1 MNSRTPTIVVV
12 DDSPA
17 VRTFFRSSMAPLDV
31 SVVLFATAEESLA
44 YLSDSEAALVFL
56 DIIMPGKDGLTFLEE
71 FRRNPL
77 HQQTPVVMISA
88 KDYRQDRSI
97 AKRLGATEFVAKPVA
112 SKTIQDLAVKYT
124 HAQVRPAAAG

>member
-1 MNSRTPTIVVV
+1 MNSCTPTIVVV

-17 VRTFFRSSMAPLDV
+17 VRRFFKSSIAPLDV
-31 SVVLFATAEESLA
+31 NVLLFATAEESLA
-44 YLSDSEAALVFL
+44 YLNNSEAALVFL

-77 HQQTPVVMISA
+77 HQKTPVIMISA

-124 HAQVRPAAAG
+124 HAQVRQAAAG

>member
-1 MNSRTPTIVVV
+1 MNSCTPTIVVV

-17 VRTFFRSSMAPLDV
+17 VRRFFKNSMAPLDV
-31 SVVLFATAEESLA
+31 NVLLFATAEESLA
-44 YLSDSEAALVFL
+44 YLNNSEAALVFL

-77 HQQTPVVMISA
+77 HQHTPVIMISA
-88 KDYRQDRSI
+88 KDYHQDRSI

-124 HAQVRPAAAG
+124 HVHVRQAAAG

>member
-17 VRTFFRSSMAPLDV
+17 VRSFFRTSMAPLDV
-31 SVVLFATAEESLA
+31 NVLLFATAEESLA
-44 YLSDSEAALVFL
+44 YLNDSEAALVFL
-56 DIIMPGKDGLTFLEE
+56 DIMPGKDGLTFLEE
-71 FRRNPL
+71 FRQNPL
-77 HQQTPVVMISA
+77 HQHTPVIMTSA

-112 SKTIQDLAVKYT
+112 SKTIQDLAIKYT
-124 HAQVRPAAAG
+124 HAQVRQAAAG

>member
-1 MNSRTPTIVVV
+1 MNNCTPTIVVV

-17 VRTFFRSSMAPLDV
+17 VRRFSTSSMAPLDV
-31 SVVLFATAEESLA
+31 NVLLFATAEESLA
-44 YLSDSEAALVFL
+44 YLNDSEAALVFL

-71 FRRNPL
+71 FRRNLL
-77 HQQTPVVMISA
+77 HQHTPVIMISA

-112 SKTIQDLAVKYT
+112 SKTIQELTVKYT
-124 HAQVRPAAAG
+124 HAQVRQAATG